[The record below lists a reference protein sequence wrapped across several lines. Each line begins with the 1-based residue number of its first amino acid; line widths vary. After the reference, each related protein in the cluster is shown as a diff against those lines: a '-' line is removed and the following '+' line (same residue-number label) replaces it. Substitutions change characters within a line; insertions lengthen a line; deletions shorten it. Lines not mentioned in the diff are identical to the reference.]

1 MRSRNE
7 HRTSNIEH
15 RTPNDFRSAK
25 PFDVQRSMFG
35 VRRSQFMIAMPA
47 RNSPDLRARLRRI
60 KLFLCDVDG
69 VLTDGSVYLGGAR
82 EIKRFNIRDGLG
94 LIFLRR
100 AGFKVGWVSAR
111 PSPVT
116 QARAAELEIDF
127 LVQQGDRSSKTGA
140 VENLLR
146 RTKLDWNAVCFV
158 GDDVVDLGPLTRAG
172 LAVAVADARPEV
184 KAAAHYVTR
193 AAGGRG
199 AVREVAE
206 MILQAQNKW
215 NSIVAG
221 YRT

>member
-1 MRSRNE
+1 VTGEKKIEGRKSRVE
-7 HRTSNIEH
+7 RGQSFHS
-15 RTPNDFRSAK
+15 SSLA
-25 PFDVQRSMFG
+25 
-35 VRRSQFMIAMPA
+35 
-47 RNSPDLRARLRRI
+47 ARLKAVR
-60 KLFLCDVDG
+60 LFLCDVDG

-116 QARAAELEIDF
+116 EARAAELAIDF
-127 LVQQGDRSSKTGA
+127 LVQQGDRLSKTGA
-140 VENLLR
+140 VEKLLR
-146 RTKLDWNAVCFV
+146 RTRLDWDAVCFV

-184 KAAAHYVTR
+184 KASAHYVTR
-193 AAGGRG
+193 AAGGHG
-199 AVREVAE
+199 AVRETAE

-215 NSIVAG
+215 HAIIAH
-221 YRT
+221 YQE